1 MKQNFLERTYHLR
14 TSDFDMRNRILPA
27 SVLDLFQDAAGEHA
41 TALGV
46 GYYDLLP
53 ENKCWMILRTR
64 YEVIRQPKLF
74 SDVTVRTWPIESR
87 RIEFDRDYI
96 MYDSEGNEL
105 IKGTSQWA
113 ILDVSDREK
122 PQLIMARSF
131 ELGLEEYLPERA
143 LEGKFERLA
152 PNFETDGE
160 PYVTKSGYTDID
172 TNYHV
177 NNIKY
182 ANFILNAISLPYEAE
197 IAAFRIDY
205 LKEITD
211 GSEIKIFTK
220 KDDRSILCRGE
231 AGNKVSFTAKLSV
244 KQ

>member
-1 MKQNFLERTYHLR
+1 MFQKFLRGGCGELSQKFPSKKPSHLTYNHQFTYYLQPHLFGVTKMKQNFLERTYHLR

-96 MYDSEGNEL
+96 MYDSEGNVLSTCVESV
-105 IKGTSQWA
+105 TSMCSRATSSNALYWA
-113 ILDVSDREK
+113 CL
-122 PQLIMARSF
+122 
-131 ELGLEEYLPERA
+131 
-143 LEGKFERLA
+143 
-152 PNFETDGE
+152 
-160 PYVTKSGYTDID
+160 
-172 TNYHV
+172 
-177 NNIKY
+177 KY
-182 ANFILNAISLPYEAE
+182 CQASYKYFH
-197 IAAFRIDY
+197 
-205 LKEITD
+205 
-211 GSEIKIFTK
+211 
-220 KDDRSILCRGE
+220 
-231 AGNKVSFTAKLSV
+231 
-244 KQ
+244 

>member
-1 MKQNFLERTYHLR
+1 MKQNYLERTYHLR

-46 GYYDLLP
+46 GYYNLLP
-53 ENKCWMILRTR
+53 EHKCWMILRTR
-64 YEVIRQPKLF
+64 YEVIRQPRLF

-96 MYDSEGNEL
+96 MYDEDGNEL

-122 PQLIMARSF
+122 PQPVMARNF
-131 ELGLEEYLPERA
+131 ELGLDEYLTNRA
-143 LEGKFERLA
+143 LEGRFERLA
-152 PNFETDGE
+152 PNFDADGE

-172 TNYHV
+172 TNDHV

-182 ANFILNAISLPYEAE
+182 ANFILNAIDLPAEAE
-197 IAAFRIDY
+197 ISSFRIDY
-205 LKEITD
+205 LKEITSGAEISLFIKRD
-211 GSEIKIFTK
+211 G
-220 KDDRSILCRGE
+220 DSILCRGKSE
-231 AGNKVSFTAKLSV
+231 DKVSFTAKITI
-244 KQ
+244 K

>member
-14 TSDFDMRNRILPA
+14 TSDFDMRNRILPS
-27 SVLDLFQDAAGEHA
+27 SVLDLFQDTAGEHA
-41 TALGV
+41 SSLGV

-64 YEVIRQPKLF
+64 YEVIRQPRLF
-74 SDVTVRTWPIESR
+74 SDVIVRTWPIESR

-96 MYDSEGNEL
+96 MYDSDGNEL

-122 PQLIMARSF
+122 PQLVMARNF
-131 ELGLEEYLPERA
+131 DLRLDEYLPERA
-143 LEGKFERLA
+143 LEGRFERLA
-152 PNFETDGE
+152 PNFDTDGA

-172 TNYHV
+172 TNDHV

-182 ANFILNAISLPYEAE
+182 ANFILNAIALPAEAE
-197 IAAFRIDY
+197 ITSFRIDY
-205 LKEITD
+205 LKEITS
-211 GSEIKIFTK
+211 GAEISIFTK
-220 KDDRSILCRGE
+220 KDENAVICRGE
-231 AGNKVSFTAKLSV
+231 SGDKVSFTAKITV
-244 KQ
+244 K

>member
-1 MKQNFLERTYHLR
+1 
-14 TSDFDMRNRILPA
+14 MRNRILPA

-41 TALGV
+41 ASLG
-46 GYYDLLP
+46 GGFYDLLP

-96 MYDSEGNEL
+96 MYDSEGKEL

-122 PQLIMARSF
+122 PQLVMARNF
-131 ELGLEEYLPERA
+131 DLGLDEYLPDRA
-143 LEGKFERLA
+143 LEGRFERLA
-152 PNFETDGE
+152 PNFDTDGK
-160 PYVTKSGYTDID
+160 PYITQSGYTDID
-172 TNYHV
+172 TNGHV

-182 ANFILNAISLPYEAE
+182 ANFILNAISLPAEAE
-197 IAAFRIDY
+197 ITSFRIDY
-205 LKEITD
+205 LKEITSGAEITISTKTD
-211 GSEIKIFTK
+211 G
-220 KDDRSILCRGE
+220 DSIICRGE
-231 AGNKVSFTAKLSV
+231 SGDKVSFTAKLNV
-244 KQ
+244 K